1 MQKFCILETLECKN
15 SAWPYCPLDSL
26 LSIQQMSDAE
36 ILRPGKAW
44 MQKFCMALFSAK
56 FTINS
61 TTNEKC
67 RTSAS
72 LKALDA
78 KILHGLIFR

>member
-1 MQKFCILETLECKN
+1 MN
-15 SAWPYCPLDSL
+15 
-26 LSIQQMSDAE
+26 DAE

-61 TTNEKC
+61 LQQMKNAE
-67 RTSAS
+67 
-72 LKALDA
+72 LP
-78 KILHGLIFR
+78 HP